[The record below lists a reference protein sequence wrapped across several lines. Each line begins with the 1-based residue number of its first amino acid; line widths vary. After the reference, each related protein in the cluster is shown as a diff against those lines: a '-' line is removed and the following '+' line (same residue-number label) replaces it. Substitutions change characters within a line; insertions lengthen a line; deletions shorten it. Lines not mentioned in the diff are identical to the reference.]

1 MNREKGMHGRS
12 TMSGMRH
19 SGGSGAWITGFTLI
33 ELMIAVAIIAIL
45 ASIALPAYQE
55 QIRKSRRAQRKS
67 RRAQAKADLV
77 EYAQLAERY
86 FTVNNTYVGF
96 TLPTTSQSPREAGAT
111 ARYNLPA
118 PTTTATT
125 FTLTANATGAQASD
139 RCGDLSITNTGQKG
153 ETGSASLEECW

>member
-55 QIRKSRRAQRKS
+55 QIRKSRRAQ
-67 RRAQAKADLV
+67 AKADLV

-96 TLPTTSQSPREAGAT
+96 TLPTSQSPREAGAT

>member
-1 MNREKGMHGRS
+1 MTREKGMHGRS

-55 QIRKSRRAQRKS
+55 QIRKSRRAQ
-67 RRAQAKADLV
+67 AKADLV

-96 TLPTTSQSPREAGAT
+96 TLPTSQSPREAGAT

>member
-12 TMSGMRH
+12 TMSAMRH

-55 QIRKSRRAQRKS
+55 QIRKSRRAQ
-67 RRAQAKADLV
+67 AKADLV

-96 TLPTTSQSPREAGAT
+96 TLPTSQSPREAGAT

>member
-55 QIRKSRRAQRKS
+55 QIRKSRRAQ
-67 RRAQAKADLV
+67 AKADLV

-96 TLPTTSQSPREAGAT
+96 ALPTSQSPREAGAT